1 MLLTRVTNLFRN
13 TMIYGMGS
21 VATNVVS
28 LLLLPIFT
36 SYLTPYDYGVITMLL
51 TIEAAAQVLFRW
63 GVDTAFMRLYYDC
76 ADQRARQ
83 RLASTIFLF
92 LLAMNGALASAGIAG
107 AGPLSG
113 LLFHSRAHTLLIQLV
128 IANTFA
134 GGFFFMPFQVL
145 RINEKPTQFVA
156 LAFTQSAGTIAAR
169 LVFVVGL
176 HLEVFGIVM
185 ADIVITSL
193 MILIMIPW
201 FVPLLRPMFSRAI
214 LREALG
220 FGLPRVPHSVARQ
233 VIGFADRYFLNVF
246 GTLEEVGKYSIGAT
260 FGVALKLFVSA
271 FESAWT
277 PFFLGLMHQRD
288 AKRIY
293 STISTYVTAL
303 LVLLVAG
310 VCVTAPAV
318 VRVFTKPKF
327 HGAEIVT
334 PWIALGVMFQGL
346 YLLGSI
352 GLVITKRTKV
362 YPISTGA
369 AAAASVIANLLLIPR
384 FGMVGAALATTIA
397 YFTLACVTVGASW
410 HYYPI
415 PYEWKRLARVALAG
429 GAAFVV
435 GKRTVSITPHPLEEI
450 VLCTIVTTAVYG
462 ALLLVTG
469 FFRPGELKVLR
480 DIRARTLQWNRAPV
494 VRTDQ
499 MPVEMAGDLIDR
511 PTDPGSEAE
520 DLQLPEAA
528 PAKHGSVTAQP
539 DL

>member
-36 SYLTPYDYGVITMLL
+36 SYLTPTDYGIITMLL

-83 RLASTIFLF
+83 RLSSTIFLF
-92 LLAMNGALASAGIAG
+92 LLTMNGAVAGAGIAA
-107 AGPLSG
+107 AGLLSQ
-113 LLFHSRAHTLLIQLV
+113 LLFHTRAHTLLIQLV

-145 RINEKPTQFVA
+145 RINEKPTQFVS
-156 LAFTQSAGTIAAR
+156 LAFTQTAGTIVAR
-169 LVFVVGL
+169 LVLVVGF

-185 ADIVITSL
+185 ADVVITSL

-201 FVPLLRPMFSRAI
+201 FAPLIRPVFSRAV
-214 LREALG
+214 LGEALS

-246 GTLEEVGKYSIGAT
+246 GTLAEVGKYSIGAT

-277 PFFLGLMHQRD
+277 PFFLGLMNQKD

-293 STISTYVTAL
+293 STISTYATAL

-310 VCVTAPAV
+310 VCATAPAV
-318 VRVFTKPKF
+318 VRLFTNPKYQ
-327 HGAEIVT
+327 GAEVVT

-369 AAAASVIANLLLIPR
+369 AATASVIANLLLIPR
-384 FGMVGAALATTIA
+384 FGMVGAALATAIA
-397 YFTLACVTVGASW
+397 YLTLACVTVGASW

-415 PYEWKRLARVALAG
+415 QYEWKRLARIALAG
-429 GAAFVV
+429 AVAFVI
-435 GKRTVSITPHPLEEI
+435 GKRVVPSTGHALGEILACTVI
-450 VLCTIVTTAVYG
+450 TTAVYG
-462 ALLLVTG
+462 TVLLVTG

-480 DIRARTLQWNRAPV
+480 DIRTRTLQWNKPPV
-494 VRTDQ
+494 VRPAQ
-499 MPVEMAGDLIDR
+499 MPVEMAGDLVDT
-511 PTDPGSEAE
+511 PSEPGSETL
-520 DLQLPEAA
+520 DLQA
-528 PAKHGSVTAQP
+528 PDNAAKHGSVTAQS

>member
-1 MLLTRVTNLFRN
+1 VLLTRVTNLFRN

-36 SYLTPYDYGVITMLL
+36 RYLTPSDYGIITMLL

-83 RLASTIFLF
+83 QLASTIFLF
-92 LLAMNGALASAGIAG
+92 LLTASGL
-107 AGPLSG
+107 LSN
-113 LLFHSRAHTLLIQLV
+113 LLFHSHAYTLLIQLV

-134 GGFFFMPFQVL
+134 GGFFFMPFQVM
-145 RINEKPTQFVA
+145 RIKEQPAQFVS

-176 HLEVFGIVM
+176 HLEVFGIVA
-185 ADIVITSL
+185 ADLVITAL
-193 MILIMIPW
+193 MILIMIRW
-201 FVPLLRPMFSRAI
+201 FVPLLRPVFSTTI

-220 FGLPRVPHSVARQ
+220 FGLPRVPHTVARQ
-233 VIGFADRYFLNVF
+233 VIGFADRYFLNAF
-246 GTLEEVGKYSIGAT
+246 TTLREVGLYSIGAT
-260 FGVALKLFVSA
+260 FGLALKLFLSA

-277 PFFLGLMHQRD
+277 PFFLGIMNQRD

-293 STISTYVTAL
+293 STISTYVVSV

-310 VCVTAPAV
+310 VCVTAPAI
-318 VRVFTKPKF
+318 VRIFTNAKF
-327 HGAEIVT
+327 RGAEVVT
-334 PWIALGVMFQGL
+334 PWIAMGVMFQGL

-369 AAAASVIANLLLIPR
+369 AAAASVIGNLLLIPR
-384 FGMVGAALATTIA
+384 LGIVGAALANAIA

-410 HYYPI
+410 YYYPI
-415 PYEWKRLARVALAG
+415 QYEWNRLARITVAGVAGYLASAHG
-429 GAAFVV
+429 VPTSL
-435 GKRTVSITPHPLEEI
+435 RPIHQ
-450 VLCTIVTTAVYG
+450 VLACMVLTTAVYG
-462 ALLLVTG
+462 LVLLVSG
-469 FFRPGELKVLR
+469 FFRPGELKLLR
-480 DIRARTLQWNRAPV
+480 DIRARTLQWNKSPV
-494 VRTDQ
+494 MRSE
-499 MPVEMAGDLIDR
+499 MPVEMAGEFIDT
-511 PTDPGSEAE
+511 PTEPGSDAL
-520 DLQLPEAA
+520 D
-528 PAKHGSVTAQP
+528 S
-539 DL
+539 

>member
-1 MLLTRVTNLFRN
+1 MLLTRVTNLFRQ

-36 SYLTPYDYGVITMLL
+36 RYLTPSDYGVITMLL

-83 RLASTIFLF
+83 LLASTIFLF
-92 LLAMNGALASAGIAG
+92 LLTMNGAVALGGIAG
-107 AGPLSG
+107 AGLLSS
-113 LLFHSRAHTLLIQLV
+113 LLFHNRAYTLLIQLV

-134 GGFFFMPFQVL
+134 GGFFFMPFQVM
-145 RINEKPTQFVA
+145 RIKEQPAQFVS

-176 HLEVFGIVM
+176 HLEVFGIVA
-185 ADIVITSL
+185 ADLAITTL
-193 MILIMIPW
+193 MILIMIRW
-201 FVPLLRPMFSRAI
+201 FVPLLRPVFSTAI

-233 VIGFADRYFLNVF
+233 VIGFADRYFLNAF
-246 GTLEEVGKYSIGAT
+246 TTLREVGLYSIGAT
-260 FGVALKLFVSA
+260 FGLALKLFLSA
-271 FESAWT
+271 FEAAWT

-293 STISTYVTAL
+293 STISTYVIAL

-310 VCVTAPAV
+310 VCVTAPPV
-318 VRVFTKPKF
+318 VRIFTNAKF
-327 HGAEIVT
+327 RGAEVVT

-346 YLLGSI
+346 YLVGSI

-369 AAAASVIANLLLIPR
+369 AAVASVAANLLLIPR
-384 FGMVGAALATTIA
+384 FGLVGAALANALA

-410 HYYPI
+410 HFYPI
-415 PYEWKRLARVALAG
+415 QYEWNRLARVALAG
-429 GAAFVV
+429 AAGYVASTRGV
-435 GKRTVSITPHPLEEI
+435 PTSLRPIHQVLACTVL
-450 VLCTIVTTAVYG
+450 TTLVYVAV
-462 ALLLVTG
+462 LLVSG
-469 FFRPGELKVLR
+469 FFRPGELKLLR
-480 DIRARTLQWNRAPV
+480 DIRARTLQWKKAPV
-494 VRTDQ
+494 VRAE
-499 MPVEMAGDLIDR
+499 MPVEMAGDLVD
-511 PTDPGSEAE
+511 TASEPGSETME
-520 DLQLPEAA
+520 LQENA
-528 PAKHGSVTAQP
+528 HVDTTGR
-539 DL
+539 